1 LKRDIY
7 EGGHR
12 LPFLVKWPG
21 VVPPDSVCSALV
33 SQIDLM
39 ATLAAV
45 VGAKLP
51 TNAAEDSHDLLPLF
65 KGDKAPVRETH
76 VHNTFAN
83 TYAIRH
89 GDWVLVDAKT
99 GYGEKIDPKWD
110 TRHGYPAEDSQPAE
124 LYNIKEDIGQKNNL
138 AAAHPEKVEELRTLL
153 KKSNNKATPHRAF
166 RPVHRL
172 RKSPIGKWTVI
183 DNGPGGYEHQ
193 CVEPYWRDFSP
204 LNNIPANPPPTLFIT
219 GDKDAYIP
227 IDTARK
233 FQAEIQRQGGRWDL
247 VALEG
252 GRHGSPFEGQYF
264 PRTLQAMDAFSKASG
279 I

>member
-1 LKRDIY
+1 MKRDIY

-21 VVPPDSVCSALV
+21 VVPPDSFCSALV

-51 TNAAEDSHDLLPLF
+51 ANAAEDSHDLLPLF
-65 KGDKAPVRETH
+65 KGDKAPVRENH

-83 TYAIRH
+83 SYAIRH
-89 GDWVLVDAKT
+89 GDWVLVYAKT

-166 RPVHRL
+166 RPVHR
-172 RKSPIGKWTVI
+172 
-183 DNGPGGYEHQ
+183 
-193 CVEPYWRDFSP
+193 
-204 LNNIPANPPPTLFIT
+204 
-219 GDKDAYIP
+219 
-227 IDTARK
+227 
-233 FQAEIQRQGGRWDL
+233 
-247 VALEG
+247 
-252 GRHGSPFEGQYF
+252 
-264 PRTLQAMDAFSKASG
+264 
-279 I
+279 